1 MRVHQLNKEVGDA
14 LQKLIKH
21 EVKEYL
27 QSDEFQEHLEYVVK
41 VAEYMLQR
49 NILERIELEKIKKGV
64 KNDT

>member
-1 MRVHQLNKEVGDA
+1 MTNILNKEVADA

-27 QSDEFQEHLEYVVK
+27 QSSEFQEHLEYVVK

>member
-1 MRVHQLNKEVGDA
+1 MTNILNKEVADA

-49 NILERIELEKIKKGV
+49 NIL
-64 KNDT
+64 

>member
-1 MRVHQLNKEVGDA
+1 MISTLNKEVADA

-27 QSDEFQEHLEYVVK
+27 QSSEFQEHLEYVVK

-49 NILERIELEKIKKGV
+49 NILERSELEKLKKGI

>member
-1 MRVHQLNKEVGDA
+1 MINTLNKEVADA

-27 QSDEFQEHLEYVVK
+27 QSSEFQEHLEYVVK

-49 NILERIELEKIKKGV
+49 NILERSELEKLKKGI

>member
-1 MRVHQLNKEVGDA
+1 MTNILNKEVADA

-27 QSDEFQEHLEYVVK
+27 QRSEFQEHLEYVVK

-64 KNDT
+64 KYDT